1 MIQKEIL
8 YPMRSDNLKQVVQD
22 ALEDAKAR
30 DVAWLD
36 VTKQTDITDYMVVA
50 SGTSSRHVKSIVEQ
64 AIEGASK
71 SGNKPVGVEGME
83 DGEWVLIDLVDI
95 VVHVMLPKV
104 REFYDLERLWSMGST
119 KSESLV

>member
-1 MIQKEIL
+1 
-8 YPMRSDNLKQVVQD
+8 MRSDNLKQVVQD

-83 DGEWVLIDLVDI
+83 EGEWVLIDLVDI

-119 KSESLV
+119 KSESLL